1 MRYQFNNL
9 FRDKISTGIDIR
21 NIEPCELTDNIT
33 DDEIIIVSNCY
44 FLSSI
49 YTGGENPIFYDK
61 TAAEV
66 LHNKILINDYINE
79 DVSHNYLMCAIG
91 YSNSLAQKLKQSFK
105 DNFKVVLSF
114 DDEFYTV
121 FFYKTRPLEIYLDE
135 DLNKYKLEALLTI
148 DTALKDQNEF
158 SLTNPHQ

>member
-21 NIEPCELTDNIT
+21 NIEPCELADNIT
-33 DDEIIIVSNCY
+33 EDEIIIVSNCY

-49 YTGGENPIFYDK
+49 YTGGENPVFYDK

-91 YSNSLAQKLKQSFK
+91 YSNSLAQKLKKSFK

-121 FFYKTRPLEIYLDE
+121 FFYKTRPLEIHLDE

-148 DTALKDQNEF
+148 DTALKG
-158 SLTNPHQ
+158 